1 MDPIVPHP
9 LPVRRREFIKLMG
22 VAAAAGSVK
31 SLAAQ
36 TTAAVPKL
44 ALGLDAHSVRGMG
57 WKARQLIDYAAEQK
71 LDAVLLNGLRPFES
85 LEPAHLRSLRETADA
100 RGLRINVG
108 VGSVAEGS
116 TTFTKEHGSAE
127 TLLALGVRVATDL
140 GSPVV
145 NCRIGAFPD
154 RATPGGIEA
163 RLAELLKTLKA
174 VRSRALD
181 AGVKFAVEN
190 HAGDLR
196 SEEVLQLIQAA
207 GTDVVGVMLDPGN
220 AVWAM
225 EDPMK
230 QLELLG
236 PHVLCTSVRDWMVWE
251 SPEGATFQWTALGE
265 GLMDVPAFIGLMQRH
280 CPAAPLHLEII
291 SNSPRP
297 IPFLQRDH
305 WKVYPNT
312 RAADIADFLALCR
325 RGRPLELVKAPAG
338 TDAKA
343 FERQYQRAE
352 FERSVAV
359 ARRHGA
365 GQIMT
370 SGLGPKG
377 VSRKCR
383 TKTPSASPDPPQ
395 PLIAQL
401 VDSNTSVRV
410 AHAACEQEHRER
422 GEAGDGGRGCPEI
435 VRARHR
441 GLAEE
446 S

>member
-9 LPVRRREFIKLMG
+9 LPVRRRDFIKLMG
-22 VAAAAGSVK
+22 VAAAAGSVN

-36 TTAAVPKL
+36 TTAAAPRL

-85 LEPAHLRSLRETADA
+85 LEPAHLRALRETAAA

-196 SEEVLQLIQAA
+196 SEELLQLIQAA

-291 SNSPRP
+291 SNSQRP

-305 WKVYPNT
+305 WKVYSNT

-325 RGRPLELVKAPAG
+325 RGRPLELVKPPAG

-365 GQIMT
+365 G
-370 SGLGPKG
+370 L
-377 VSRKCR
+377 
-383 TKTPSASPDPPQ
+383 KT
-395 PLIAQL
+395 I
-401 VDSNTSVRV
+401 
-410 AHAACEQEHRER
+410 
-422 GEAGDGGRGCPEI
+422 
-435 VRARHR
+435 
-441 GLAEE
+441 
-446 S
+446 